1 MTSIILHHPEGRV
14 DLQQR
19 RVLAQTLTDAVLTI
33 ECGQMLEA
41 ARVGFQVHFRSLPM
55 DCMGIGGR
63 LIVDMPVDILLL
75 DVAVMDAAWT
85 RQDRAMVIN
94 GLFAA
99 LAHGLG
105 VEHPSPTWWIQ
116 FRIIEEGSWGS
127 RGGALSIL
135 DLLETGAFTPQRA
148 EAIRRHH
155 QASGGAQS
163 A

>member
-41 ARVGFQVHFRSLPM
+41 ARVGFQVHFRSLPK
-55 DCMGIGGR
+55 DCMSIGGR
-63 LIVDMPVDILLL
+63 LIVDLPVDILLL

>member
-63 LIVDMPVDILLL
+63 LFVDMPVDILLL

-85 RQDRAMVIN
+85 RQDRVMVID

-135 DLLETGAFTPQRA
+135 DLLETEAFTPQRA

>member
-1 MTSIILHHPEGRV
+1 MTSIVLHHPEGRV

-19 RVLAQTLTDAVLTI
+19 RALAQSLTDAVLKV

-41 ARVGFQVHFRSLPM
+41 SRVGFQVHFRSLPM
-55 DCMGIGGR
+55 DCVAIGGR

-85 RQDRAMVIN
+85 RQDRELVID

-99 LAHGLG
+99 LARGLG

-116 FRIIEEGSWGS
+116 FRVIEEGSWGS

-135 DLLETGAFTPQRA
+135 DLLDTGAFSPQRA
-148 EAIRRHH
+148 ESIRRHI
-155 QASGGAQS
+155 QS
-163 A
+163 PDQSSSS

>member
-41 ARVGFQVHFRSLPM
+41 ARIGFQVHFRPLPK
-55 DCMGIGGR
+55 DCMAIGGR
-63 LIVDMPVDILLL
+63 LLIDAPADILLL

-85 RQDRAMVIN
+85 LHDRKRVIDA
-94 GLFAA
+94 LFAA
-99 LAHGLG
+99 LSRGLG
-105 VEHPSPTWWIQ
+105 VEKPSPTWWIQ
-116 FRIIEEGSWGS
+116 FRVIKEGSWGS

-135 DLLETGAFTPQRA
+135 DLLETGAFSLERA
-148 EAIRRHH
+148 EVVRRFH
-155 QASGGAQS
+155 QASHGAQS
-163 A
+163 G